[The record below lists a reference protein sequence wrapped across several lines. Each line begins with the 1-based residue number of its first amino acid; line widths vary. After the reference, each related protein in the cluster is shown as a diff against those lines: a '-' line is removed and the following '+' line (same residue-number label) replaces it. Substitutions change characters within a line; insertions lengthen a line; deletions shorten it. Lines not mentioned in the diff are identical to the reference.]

1 MSSSSIDV
9 LRKQDELL
17 DLVRKKPTHRNYW
30 NSYKRIRKL
39 DFSNVELSSQ
49 ERINISLL
57 SSFTIDPLAV
67 YLDIDCRLLGLFP
80 EIYVAPFNR
89 YHEEVLDKESGLYK
103 SKPDLVIFFIRVE
116 SLIEDTFRVKYPQMK
131 TKHIQTEIN
140 RIIHDIKQLL
150 ALINQQSEAITIFS
164 NFVVPMF
171 SPFGILDNKQQIG
184 FKGFYKLLNLRLE
197 ESFLDNNQNFIFNL
211 NEVASGYGK
220 DRYMNYQMNYR
231 GSIFFN
237 EPFLSRLSYEL
248 MGYVKALKSK
258 NRKCIVLDLDN
269 TLWGGII
276 GEDGLEGIKLNV
288 SYPGNEFVDFQRSLL
303 SLNSKGVILAINS
316 KNNLDDALEVF
327 QKHPYMQI
335 KEKNLAAYRINWN
348 DKVQNLIELA
358 KEINIGLDSII
369 FIDDNP
375 VERARVQ
382 TSLPDVL
389 VLDMPSSP
397 LLFRKTL
404 EELND
409 FNTLSLTIEDLHR
422 SEMYYARRKRQDL
435 EQHVQSMEEFI
446 ESLDIVAIIKLTDNF
461 VLPRVTS
468 LLNRTNQFNLTTK
481 RYTESEVQ
489 YLHSNPEKYLI
500 YTVQVQDKFGDEGI
514 VGVAIVE
521 KDSVDKWIVD
531 SFLLSCRVIG
541 RKIETVFL
549 TKLINDAKSQN
560 VKVLEATYIPT
571 KKNTLVSDFYSKH
584 SFQLVKEYP
593 NGETQWVLS
602 LSDFNLDY
610 PEYIR
615 VVEE

>member
-489 YLHSNPEKYLI
+489 YLHSNPEKYLV